1 MGFSPGKLFSAVV
14 VAGAALTGCVG
25 PAPKPAT
32 IASGSPGTVDGT
44 KGAQPQEKVDAE
56 GCPAGSEIP
65 FPPCVAIL

>member
-1 MGFSPGKLFSAVV
+1 MGFSPGRLFSAVV

-25 PAPKPAT
+25 PAPKPTT
-32 IASGSPGTVDGT
+32 IANGQTSVDGT
-44 KGAQPQEKVDAE
+44 KGKQPQELVDAD

>member
-25 PAPKPAT
+25 PAPKTQT
-32 IASGSPGTVDGT
+32 IANTHSPSDDGT
-44 KGAQPQEKVDAE
+44 KGKQPQEKADGE
-56 GCPAGSEIP
+56 QCPPGSEIP

>member
-32 IASGSPGTVDGT
+32 IANQSPSNDGT
-44 KGAQPQEKVDAE
+44 KAKQPQEKAD
-56 GCPAGSEIP
+56 GDQCPAGSEIP